1 MLSASPDCGLAGLCP
16 HAMQVE
22 GAEISNGKAKWEVEQ
37 LTEAMEELTEI
48 SGPPIGTLSQQMA
61 KGARL

>member
-1 MLSASPDCGLAGLCP
+1 
-16 HAMQVE
+16 MQVE
-22 GAEISNGKAKWEVEQ
+22 GAEISNGKVKWEVEQ

>member
-1 MLSASPDCGLAGLCP
+1 MPALTVAWLGCVR
-16 HAMQVE
+16 MQVE
-22 GAEISNGKAKWEVEQ
+22 CAEISNGKAKREVEQ